1 MASPSTPRVLSRWHS
16 SVYVS
21 EGQAA
26 VELFFRLNHARQ
38 TMAYVRHQVAPRP
51 LLPSHAAL
59 HRPPVPLCATGL
71 LMSAWTGP
79 AALHSQHLLPMLCSV
94 IPLSSLLWCRVG

>member
-38 TMAYVRHQVAPRP
+38 TMAYVRHQVVSRP
-51 LLPSHAAL
+51 KLLPHAAL
-59 HRPPVPLCATGL
+59 RQLPVLLRARGL
-71 LMSAWTGP
+71 LMRAWDRCGSRSL
-79 AALHSQHLLPMLCSV
+79 AACAVQCHLWELIWSHHSKL
-94 IPLSSLLWCRVG
+94 GG

>member
-1 MASPSTPRVLSRWHS
+1 MASPGTPRVLSRWHS

-38 TMAYVRHQVAPRP
+38 TMAYVRHQVAPRSCRMLRCKATCRCVGSRCADESRAVLRQP
-51 LLPSHAAL
+51 L
-59 HRPPVPLCATGL
+59 
-71 LMSAWTGP
+71 SA
-79 AALHSQHLLPMLCSV
+79 SV
-94 IPLSSLLWCRVG
+94 CCLSSLYVCSCS